1 MIIDG
6 KQVNDHHSRINNKD
20 SKEGSSSS
28 NSSSSSSRHND
39 DSDKE
44 NAGLITRQQVPL
56 TQLASPL
63 STLVLLSRF
72 RSNVVFTSCWLMRST
87 AQILFL

>member
-20 SKEGSSSS
+20 SKEG
-28 NSSSSSSRHND
+28 SSSSSRHND

-72 RSNVVFTSCWLMRST
+72 RSNVVFTTCWLMRST